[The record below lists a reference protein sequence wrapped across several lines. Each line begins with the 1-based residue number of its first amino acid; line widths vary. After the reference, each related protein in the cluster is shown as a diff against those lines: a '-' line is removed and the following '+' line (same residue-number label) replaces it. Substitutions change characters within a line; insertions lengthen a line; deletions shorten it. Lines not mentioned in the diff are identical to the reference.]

1 MKKSFLE
8 FFARL
13 QSRDINDMSPNP
25 FTWRL
30 QFFLLAEK
38 KKGQDISCSRMRAWI
53 FCVKRC
59 TVWMHNVMAQIGLER
74 NSSGDVSLEK
84 ERAPLLQ

>member
-1 MKKSFLE
+1 MICHQIRLRGDDSFSYWL
-8 FFARL
+8 
-13 QSRDINDMSPNP
+13 
-25 FTWRL
+25 
-30 QFFLLAEK
+30 K
-38 KKGQDISCSRMRAWI
+38 KKKAQDISCSRMRAWI